1 MISRFYKLNMFI
13 SEMFVS
19 EMHISY
25 VCGMKFYNREK
36 EIKKLLEINEQS
48 KKNAQFSVVTGRR
61 RIGKTQLL
69 LKSYEN
75 TKFLYFFVAKK
86 SEVILCQDFLQEL
99 KEKLN
104 LPILGEVN
112 SFSVLF
118 EYIVQLSYEQNI
130 TLIIDEFQEF
140 FTVNPSVYSDMQ
152 RIWDLH
158 KDKAKLNLIV
168 SGSVISLMYKIFEN
182 YKEPL
187 FGRANHFIKIQ
198 AFKTNTLKEILSDY
212 SPSYTPDDL
221 LALYSF
227 TGGVAKYVQL
237 FMDNGWTSKEKMIE
251 GMIDEN
257 SIFISEGKNLLI
269 DEFGKE
275 YGTYLSILTAISE
288 GKNTR
293 SEIENLL
300 KKEIGGY
307 LTKMERD
314 FNLIKKQQPIFTK
327 SSTKNVKYQIEDNFI
342 MFWFRFIYKYSSMIE
357 IGAYEQLRKI
367 IERDF
372 SSFSGHMLEKYF
384 RENAQISQA
393 YTSIG
398 NYWDRKGETEIDFIA
413 VNEIEKSIDFAEIKR
428 QKNSISI
435 EKLRQKAAEFLIQN
449 PQFNSYKKDFYAWS
463 LEDM

>member
-1 MISRFYKLNMFI
+1 ML
-13 SEMFVS
+13 VS

-36 EIKKLLEINEQS
+36 EIKKLHEIKEQS

-69 LKSYEN
+69 LKSYGN

-104 LPILGEVN
+104 APILGEVN

-152 RIWDLH
+152 SIWDLH

-187 FGRANHFIKIQ
+187 FGRANHFIKLQ

-212 SPSYTPDDL
+212 NPSYTPDDL

-275 YGTYLSILTAISE
+275 YGTYFSILTAISE

-293 SEIENLL
+293 AEIENLL

-428 QKNSISI
+428 QKNNISI
-435 EKLRQKAAEFLIQN
+435 EKLRQKATEFLIQN
-449 PQFNSYKKDFYAWS
+449 PQFNSYKKEFYAWS

>member
-1 MISRFYKLNMFI
+1 MS
-13 SEMFVS
+13 
-19 EMHISY
+19 ISY
-25 VCGMKFYNREK
+25 VCNMKFYNREK
-36 EIKKLLEINEQS
+36 EIKKLLEIKEQS

-187 FGRANHFIKIQ
+187 FGRANYFIKLQ

-212 SPSYTPDDL
+212 NPNYTPDDL

-275 YGTYLSILTAISE
+275 YGTYFSILTAISE

-293 SEIENLL
+293 AEIENLL

-413 VNEIEKSIDFAEIKR
+413 VNEIEKNIDFAEIKR
-428 QKNSISI
+428 QKNNISI

-449 PQFNSYKKDFYAWS
+449 PQFNSYKKGFYAWS

>member
-1 MISRFYKLNMFI
+1 ML
-13 SEMFVS
+13 VS
-19 EMHISY
+19 ETIVSY
-25 VCGMKFYNREK
+25 VCNMKFYNREK
-36 EIKKLLEINEQS
+36 EIKKLLEIKEQS

-187 FGRANHFIKIQ
+187 FGRANHFIKLQ

-212 SPSYTPDDL
+212 NLSYTPDDL

-275 YGTYLSILTAISE
+275 YGTYFSILTAISE

-293 SEIENLL
+293 AEIESLL

-384 RENAQISQA
+384 RENVQISQA

-428 QKNSISI
+428 QKNNISI

-449 PQFNSYKKDFYAWS
+449 PQFNFYKKEFYAWS

>member
-1 MISRFYKLNMFI
+1 
-13 SEMFVS
+13 MFVS
-19 EMHISY
+19 EMYISY

-36 EIKKLLEINEQS
+36 EIKKLLEIKEQS

-104 LPILGEVN
+104 APILGEVN

-140 FTVNPSVYSDMQ
+140 FTVNPSVYNDMQ

-158 KDKAKLNLIV
+158 KDKSKLNLIV

-187 FGRANHFIKIQ
+187 FGRANHFIKLQ

-212 SPSYTPDDL
+212 SPNYTPDDL
-221 LALYSF
+221 MALYSF

-275 YGTYLSILTAISE
+275 YGTYFSILTAISE

-293 SEIENLL
+293 AEIENLL

-398 NYWDRKGETEIDFIA
+398 NYWDRKRETEIDFIA

-428 QKNSISI
+428 QKNNISI

-449 PQFNSYKKDFYAWS
+449 PQFNSYKKEFYKWS

>member
-1 MISRFYKLNMFI
+1 ML
-13 SEMFVS
+13 VS

-36 EIKKLLEINEQS
+36 EIKKLLEIKEQS

-69 LKSYEN
+69 LKSYGN

-104 LPILGEVN
+104 APILGEVN

-187 FGRANHFIKIQ
+187 FGRANHFIKLQ
-198 AFKTNTLKEILSDY
+198 AFKTNSLKEILSDY
-212 SPSYTPDDL
+212 NPSYTPDDL

-275 YGTYLSILTAISE
+275 YGTYFSILTAISE

-293 SEIENLL
+293 AEIENLL

-428 QKNSISI
+428 QKNNISI
-435 EKLRQKAAEFLIQN
+435 EKLRQKATEFLIQN
-449 PQFNSYKKDFYAWS
+449 PQFNSYKKEFYAWS

>member
-1 MISRFYKLNMFI
+1 ML
-13 SEMFVS
+13 VS
-19 EMHISY
+19 ETIVSY

-104 LPILGEVN
+104 APILGEVN

-187 FGRANHFIKIQ
+187 FGRANHFIKLQ

-212 SPSYTPDDL
+212 NPNYTPDDL

-275 YGTYLSILTAISE
+275 YGTYFSILTAISE

-293 SEIENLL
+293 AEIENLL

-428 QKNSISI
+428 QKNNISI

>member
-1 MISRFYKLNMFI
+1 
-13 SEMFVS
+13 MFVS
-19 EMHISY
+19 ETIVSY

-36 EIKKLLEINEQS
+36 EIKKLLEIKEQS

-104 LPILGEVN
+104 APILGEVN

-187 FGRANHFIKIQ
+187 FGRANHFIKLQ

-212 SPSYTPDDL
+212 TPDYTPDDL

-275 YGTYLSILTAISE
+275 YGTYFSILTAISE

-384 RENAQISQA
+384 RENAQIFQA

-413 VNEIEKSIDFAEIKR
+413 VNEIEKNIDFAEIKR
-428 QKNSISI
+428 QKNNISI

>member
-275 YGTYLSILTAISE
+275 YGTYFSILTAISE

-293 SEIENLL
+293 AEIENLL

-342 MFWFRFIYKYSSMIE
+342 MFWFRFIYKYSAMIE

-428 QKNSISI
+428 QKNNISI

>member
-1 MISRFYKLNMFI
+1 ML
-13 SEMFVS
+13 VS
-19 EMHISY
+19 ETIVSY
-25 VCGMKFYNREK
+25 VCNMKFYNREK
-36 EIKKLLEINEQS
+36 EIKKLLEIKEQS
-48 KKNAQFSVVTGRR
+48 KKNAQFSVVIGRR

-187 FGRANHFIKIQ
+187 FGRANHFIKLQ

-212 SPSYTPDDL
+212 NLSYTPDDL

-275 YGTYLSILTAISE
+275 YGTYFSILTAISE

-293 SEIENLL
+293 AEIENLL

-428 QKNSISI
+428 QKNNISI
-435 EKLRQKAAEFLIQN
+435 EKLRQKTAEFLIQN

>member
-1 MISRFYKLNMFI
+1 
-13 SEMFVS
+13 MFVS
-19 EMHISY
+19 ETIVSY
-25 VCGMKFYNREK
+25 VCNMKFYNREK
-36 EIKKLLEINEQS
+36 EIKKLLEIKEQS
-48 KKNAQFSVVTGRR
+48 KKNAQFSVVIGRR

-187 FGRANHFIKIQ
+187 FGRTNHFIKLQ

-212 SPSYTPDDL
+212 NPSYTPDDL

-275 YGTYLSILTAISE
+275 YGTYFSILTAISE

-293 SEIENLL
+293 AEIESLL

-357 IGAYEQLRKI
+357 IGAYEQLRRI

>member
-1 MISRFYKLNMFI
+1 ML
-13 SEMFVS
+13 VS
-19 EMHISY
+19 EMYISY

-36 EIKKLLEINEQS
+36 EINKLLEIKEQS

-187 FGRANHFIKIQ
+187 FGRTNHFIKLQ

-212 SPSYTPDDL
+212 NPSYTPDDL

-275 YGTYLSILTAISE
+275 YGTYFSILTAISE

-293 SEIENLL
+293 AEIENLL

-428 QKNSISI
+428 QKNNISI
-435 EKLRQKAAEFLIQN
+435 EKLRQKAAEFLTQN

>member
-1 MISRFYKLNMFI
+1 ML
-13 SEMFVS
+13 VS

-25 VCGMKFYNREK
+25 FCDMKFYNREK

-275 YGTYLSILTAISE
+275 YGTYFSILTAISE

-293 SEIENLL
+293 AEIENLL

-357 IGAYEQLRKI
+357 IGAYEQLQKI

-398 NYWDRKGETEIDFIA
+398 NYWDRKGETEINFIA

-428 QKNSISI
+428 QKNNISI

-449 PQFNSYKKDFYAWS
+449 PQFNSYKKEFYVWS

>member
-1 MISRFYKLNMFI
+1 
-13 SEMFVS
+13 MFVS
-19 EMHISY
+19 EMLVSEMYISY

-36 EIKKLLEINEQS
+36 EIKKLLEIKEQS

-69 LKSYEN
+69 LKSYDN

-187 FGRANHFIKIQ
+187 FGRANHFIKLQ

-212 SPSYTPDDL
+212 NPSYTPDDL

-275 YGTYLSILTAISE
+275 YGTYFSILTAISE

-293 SEIENLL
+293 AEIENLL

-428 QKNSISI
+428 QKNNVSI

>member
-1 MISRFYKLNMFI
+1 ML
-13 SEMFVS
+13 VS
-19 EMHISY
+19 ETIVSY
-25 VCGMKFYNREK
+25 FCDMKFYNREK
-36 EIKKLLEINEQS
+36 EIKKLLEIKEQS

-187 FGRANHFIKIQ
+187 FGRANHFIKLQ
-198 AFKTNTLKEILSDY
+198 AFKTNILKEILSDY
-212 SPSYTPDDL
+212 NPNYTPDDL

-237 FMDNGWTSKEKMIE
+237 FMDNGWTSKEKMID

-275 YGTYLSILTAISE
+275 YGTYFSILTAISE

-293 SEIENLL
+293 AEIENLL

-367 IERDF
+367 IKRDF

>member
-1 MISRFYKLNMFI
+1 MY
-13 SEMFVS
+13 
-19 EMHISY
+19 ISY
-25 VCGMKFYNREK
+25 VCSMKFYNREK
-36 EIKKLLEINEQS
+36 EIKKLLEIKEQS

-75 TKFLYFFVAKK
+75 TNFLYFFVAKK

-187 FGRANHFIKIQ
+187 FGRANHFIKLQ

-212 SPSYTPDDL
+212 SPNYTPDDL

-275 YGTYLSILTAISE
+275 YGTYFSILTAISE

-293 SEIENLL
+293 TEIENLL

-413 VNEIEKSIDFAEIKR
+413 VNEIEKNIDFAEIKR
-428 QKNSISI
+428 QKNNISI

-449 PQFNSYKKDFYAWS
+449 PQFNFYKKEFYAWS

>member
-1 MISRFYKLNMFI
+1 
-13 SEMFVS
+13 MFVS

-275 YGTYLSILTAISE
+275 YGTYFSILTAISE

-293 SEIENLL
+293 AEIENLL

-367 IERDF
+367 IKRDF

-435 EKLRQKAAEFLIQN
+435 EKLRQKATEFLIQN

>member
-1 MISRFYKLNMFI
+1 
-13 SEMFVS
+13 MFVS
-19 EMHISY
+19 ETIVSY

-275 YGTYLSILTAISE
+275 YGTYFSILTAISE

-293 SEIENLL
+293 AEIENLL

-367 IERDF
+367 IKRDF

>member
-275 YGTYLSILTAISE
+275 YGTYFSILTAISE

-293 SEIENLL
+293 DEIENLL

-367 IERDF
+367 IKRDF

>member
-1 MISRFYKLNMFI
+1 MY
-13 SEMFVS
+13 
-19 EMHISY
+19 ISY
-25 VCGMKFYNREK
+25 ICDMKFYNREK
-36 EIKKLLEINEQS
+36 EIKKLLEIKEQS

-187 FGRANHFIKIQ
+187 FGRANHFIKLQ

-212 SPSYTPDDL
+212 NPNYTPDDL

-237 FMDNGWTSKEKMIE
+237 FMDNGWISKEKMIE

-275 YGTYLSILTAISE
+275 YGTYFSILTAISE

-293 SEIENLL
+293 AEIENLL

-342 MFWFRFIYKYSSMIE
+342 MFWFRFVYKYSSIIE

-413 VNEIEKSIDFAEIKR
+413 VNEIDKSIDFAEIKR
-428 QKNSISI
+428 QKNNISI

-449 PQFNSYKKDFYAWS
+449 PQFNSYKKEFYAWS

>member
-140 FTVNPSVYSDMQ
+140 FTVNSSVYSDMQ

-158 KDKAKLNLIV
+158 KDKARLNLIV

-187 FGRANHFIKIQ
+187 FGRANHFIKLQ

-275 YGTYLSILTAISE
+275 YGTYFSILTAISE

-293 SEIENLL
+293 AEIENLL

-367 IERDF
+367 IKRDF

>member
-275 YGTYLSILTAISE
+275 YGTYFSILTAISE

-293 SEIENLL
+293 AEIENLL

>member
-1 MISRFYKLNMFI
+1 
-13 SEMFVS
+13 MFVS
-19 EMHISY
+19 EILVSEMSISY
-25 VCGMKFYNREK
+25 VCNMKFYNREK
-36 EIKKLLEINEQS
+36 EIKKLLEIKEQS

-275 YGTYLSILTAISE
+275 YGTYFSILTAISE

-293 SEIENLL
+293 AEIENLL

-367 IERDF
+367 IKRDF

-413 VNEIEKSIDFAEIKR
+413 VNEIEKNIDFAEIKR
-428 QKNSISI
+428 QKNNISI

-449 PQFNSYKKDFYAWS
+449 PQFNSYKKGFYAWS

>member
-1 MISRFYKLNMFI
+1 
-13 SEMFVS
+13 MFVS
-19 EMHISY
+19 EILVSEMSISY
-25 VCGMKFYNREK
+25 VCNMKFYNREK
-36 EIKKLLEINEQS
+36 EIKKLLEIKEQS

-104 LPILGEVN
+104 APILGEVN

-187 FGRANHFIKIQ
+187 FGRANHFIKLQ
-198 AFKTNTLKEILSDY
+198 AFKTNILKEILSDY
-212 SPSYTPDDL
+212 NPNYTSDDL

-251 GMIDEN
+251 GIIDEN

-275 YGTYLSILTAISE
+275 YGTYFSILTAISE

-293 SEIENLL
+293 AEIENLL

-428 QKNSISI
+428 QKNNISI

-449 PQFNSYKKDFYAWS
+449 PQFNSYKKEFYAWS

>member
-1 MISRFYKLNMFI
+1 ML
-13 SEMFVS
+13 VS
-19 EMHISY
+19 ETIVSY

-36 EIKKLLEINEQS
+36 EIKKLLEIKEQS

-69 LKSYEN
+69 LKSYGN

-104 LPILGEVN
+104 APILGEVN

-187 FGRANHFIKIQ
+187 FGRANHFIKLQ

-212 SPSYTPDDL
+212 NPSYTPDDL

-275 YGTYLSILTAISE
+275 YGRYFSILTAISE

-293 SEIENLL
+293 TEIENLL

-428 QKNSISI
+428 QKNNISI
-435 EKLRQKAAEFLIQN
+435 EKLRQKATEFLIQN

>member
-1 MISRFYKLNMFI
+1 
-13 SEMFVS
+13 MFVS
-19 EMHISY
+19 EMYISY
-25 VCGMKFYNREK
+25 VCDMKFYNREK
-36 EIKKLLEINEQS
+36 EIKKLLEIKEQS

-104 LPILGEVN
+104 PPILGEVN

-187 FGRANHFIKIQ
+187 FGRANHFIKLQ

-212 SPSYTPDDL
+212 NPSYTFDDL

-275 YGTYLSILTAISE
+275 YGTYFSILTAISE

-293 SEIENLL
+293 AEIENLL

-357 IGAYEQLRKI
+357 I
-367 IERDF
+367 
-372 SSFSGHMLEKYF
+372 
-384 RENAQISQA
+384 
-393 YTSIG
+393 
-398 NYWDRKGETEIDFIA
+398 
-413 VNEIEKSIDFAEIKR
+413 
-428 QKNSISI
+428 
-435 EKLRQKAAEFLIQN
+435 
-449 PQFNSYKKDFYAWS
+449 
-463 LEDM
+463 

>member
-1 MISRFYKLNMFI
+1 
-13 SEMFVS
+13 
-19 EMHISY
+19 
-25 VCGMKFYNREK
+25 MKFYNREK
-36 EIKKLLEINEQS
+36 EIKKLLEIKEQS

-104 LPILGEVN
+104 APILGEVN

-187 FGRANHFIKIQ
+187 FGRANHFIKLQ

-212 SPSYTPDDL
+212 NPSYTPDDL

-275 YGTYLSILTAISE
+275 YGTYFSILTAISE

-293 SEIENLL
+293 TEIENLL

-428 QKNSISI
+428 QKNNISI
-435 EKLRQKAAEFLIQN
+435 EKLRQKAAKFLIQN
-449 PQFNSYKKDFYAWS
+449 PQFNSYKKGFYAWS

>member
-1 MISRFYKLNMFI
+1 ML
-13 SEMFVS
+13 VS
-19 EMHISY
+19 EMYISY

-36 EIKKLLEINEQS
+36 EIKKLLEIKEQS
-48 KKNAQFSVVTGRR
+48 KKNAQFSVVIGRR

-75 TKFLYFFVAKK
+75 TNFLYFFVAKK

-104 LPILGEVN
+104 PPILGEVN
-112 SFSVLF
+112 SFFVLF

-187 FGRANHFIKIQ
+187 FGRANHFIKLQ

-212 SPSYTPDDL
+212 NPSYTPDDL

-275 YGTYLSILTAISE
+275 YGTYFSILTAISE

-293 SEIENLL
+293 AEIENLL

-428 QKNSISI
+428 QKNNISI

-449 PQFNSYKKDFYAWS
+449 PQFNSYKKEFYAWS

>member
-1 MISRFYKLNMFI
+1 ML
-13 SEMFVS
+13 VS
-19 EMHISY
+19 EMYISY

-36 EIKKLLEINEQS
+36 EIKKLLEIKEQS

-104 LPILGEVN
+104 APILGEVN

-158 KDKAKLNLIV
+158 KDKSKLNLIV

-187 FGRANHFIKIQ
+187 FGRTNHFIKLQ

-212 SPSYTPDDL
+212 NPSYTPDDL

-275 YGTYLSILTAISE
+275 YGTYFSILTAISE

-293 SEIENLL
+293 AEIENLL

-398 NYWDRKGETEIDFIA
+398 NYWDRKRETEIDFIA

-428 QKNSISI
+428 QKNNISI

>member
-1 MISRFYKLNMFI
+1 
-13 SEMFVS
+13 MFVS
-19 EMHISY
+19 ETLVSEIYISY
-25 VCGMKFYNREK
+25 ICGMKFYNREK
-36 EIKKLLEINEQS
+36 EIKKLLEIKEQS

-187 FGRANHFIKIQ
+187 FGRTNHFIKLQ

-212 SPSYTPDDL
+212 NPSYTPDDL

-275 YGTYLSILTAISE
+275 YGTYFSILTAISE

-293 SEIENLL
+293 AEIENLL

-367 IERDF
+367 IKRDF

>member
-1 MISRFYKLNMFI
+1 
-13 SEMFVS
+13 
-19 EMHISY
+19 
-25 VCGMKFYNREK
+25 MKFYNREK
-36 EIKKLLEINEQS
+36 EIKKLLEIKEQS
-48 KKNAQFSVVTGRR
+48 KNNAQFSVVTGRR

-104 LPILGEVN
+104 PPILGEVN

-118 EYIVQLSYEQNI
+118 EYIVQLSYKQNI

-158 KDKAKLNLIV
+158 KDKSKLNLIV

-187 FGRANHFIKIQ
+187 FGRTNHFIKLQ

-212 SPSYTPDDL
+212 NPCYTPDDL

-227 TGGVAKYVQL
+227 TGGVTKYVQL

-275 YGTYLSILTAISE
+275 YGTYFSILTAISE

-293 SEIENLL
+293 AEIENML

-314 FNLIKKQQPIFTK
+314 FNLIKKT
-327 SSTKNVKYQIEDNFI
+327 TT
-342 MFWFRFIYKYSSMIE
+342 
-357 IGAYEQLRKI
+357 
-367 IERDF
+367 
-372 SSFSGHMLEKYF
+372 YF
-384 RENAQISQA
+384 
-393 YTSIG
+393 
-398 NYWDRKGETEIDFIA
+398 
-413 VNEIEKSIDFAEIKR
+413 
-428 QKNSISI
+428 
-435 EKLRQKAAEFLIQN
+435 
-449 PQFNSYKKDFYAWS
+449 YKKFN
-463 LEDM
+463 